1 VLAASAFAIVF
12 GVFLVAMAVLC
23 VVILTWAIRR
33 DRARWRE
40 WRGRRRP

>member
-1 VLAASAFAIVF
+1 VVAASAFQIVF
-12 GVFLVAMAVLC
+12 GAFLVAMAVLC

-33 DRARWRE
+33 DRANWRE